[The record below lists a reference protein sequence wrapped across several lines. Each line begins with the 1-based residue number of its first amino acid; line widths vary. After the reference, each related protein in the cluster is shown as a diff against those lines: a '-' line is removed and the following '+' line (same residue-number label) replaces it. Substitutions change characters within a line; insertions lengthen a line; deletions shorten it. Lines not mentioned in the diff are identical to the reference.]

1 MSTPVH
7 DDGDV
12 SGVTSGGESPG
23 TTSSATNEGRGVS
36 ASAEPMSSAAAKPA
50 GADEPIGADE
60 LIGADRPVEIDQ
72 SVADK
77 LADKPVSKPISAS
90 KDASME
96 SEAALAAHLKARASR
111 SMPPPRSTPASARA
125 SEAAPEGERRAVSAS
140 AEPVS
145 SSGAKPAGAAEPFG
159 ADEPAG
165 ADKRADQPVS
175 KPINASMDTSMDLST
190 DLLMDMEAALAAHL
204 KARATRPMPRPRSTP
219 APARA
224 FAAAPEGD
232 RRSDSNKPSQ
242 PSDPQSPPVAPDI
255 REETDAPPTAPEAAA
270 VRRPLIHGSTAA
282 PNPISSMRLP
292 QGLGGP
298 NIAAPSALE
307 LLRARNAI
315 PPGTEG
321 LSGSSLPALSRS
333 SQFEGDVAIR
343 ALRQRLALAPEMMAP
358 PPVSHRSRSM
368 MPSLA
373 RFSLVLLVA
382 STVALSVA
390 LVTLPDTRPT
400 ILKGENSL
408 QLASVPNTQS
418 TPTRLIG
425 VEGRQNF
432 SNEGIS
438 LGISLYGASGSELAL
453 LSGLVSGTRLSVG
466 GPVGDS
472 GWRLPARDLMSAL
485 AYAPKDFIGVMN
497 AAIDLRLPND
507 RLLDS
512 RVMRLE
518 WVPRRPAGPQVLA
531 RRPELEDPKAG
542 TRPEFRLEPKPE
554 PRSEQKPE
562 PKPEPVPEGKP
573 APQPI
578 DPSEVA
584 ALLKR
589 GQDYLQN
596 GDIVSARLM
605 LRRAAA
611 AGDPHAALLLG
622 ATFDPTVLRDLGV
635 LGFTPDPAQ
644 ARTWYQRA
652 ADAGLPEAVRRLER
666 LTKTAR

>member
-7 DDGDV
+7 DDDDV
-12 SGVTSGGESPG
+12 SGVTSSGLTSSGALPG
-23 TTSSATNEGRGVS
+23 TEEVREVF
-36 ASAEPMSSAAAKPA
+36 ASTEPVLLTALEPPEAAEPPEATEPPEAVEPAEAAGPPEAAEPAEAAGPTEAAEPAEAAGPPEAAKPTEA
-50 GADEPIGADE
+50 AEPAE
-60 LIGADRPVEIDQ
+60 ADQ
-72 SVADK
+72 SVAAGESVEAEQLGGPDK
-77 LADKPVSKPISAS
+77 PAEDELADQLIS
-90 KDASME
+90 MQ
-96 SEAALAAHLKARASR
+96 AALAAHLKARANRPMSR
-111 SMPPPRSTPASARA
+111 PRSTQAPARA
-125 SEAAPEGERRAVSAS
+125 SEMAFEGERRWD
-140 AEPVS
+140 P
-145 SSGAKPAGAAEPFG
+145 
-159 ADEPAG
+159 
-165 ADKRADQPVS
+165 
-175 KPINASMDTSMDLST
+175 NT
-190 DLLMDMEAALAAHL
+190 
-204 KARATRPMPRPRSTP
+204 
-219 APARA
+219 
-224 FAAAPEGD
+224 
-232 RRSDSNKPSQ
+232 PSQ

-270 VRRPLIHGSTAA
+270 VRRPLIQASVAT
-282 PNPISSMRLP
+282 PNAISSMRLP

-321 LSGSSLPALSRS
+321 LPGSRLPALSRS

-343 ALRQRLALAPEMMAP
+343 ALRQRLALAPDFVAP
-358 PPVSHRSRSM
+358 PPVSRRSRSM
-368 MPSLA
+368 MPSLG

-400 ILKGENSL
+400 ILKGENGS
-408 QLASVPNTQS
+408 QLASVSNTQQ
-418 TPTRLIG
+418 PPARLIG

-432 SNEGIS
+432 SNEAIS
-438 LGISLYGASGSELAL
+438 LEISLYGASGSELAL

-466 GPVGDS
+466 GPFGDS

-518 WVPRRPAGPQVLA
+518 WVPRRPTGPQVLA
-531 RRPELEDPKAG
+531 RRPELDDLKSG
-542 TRPEFRLEPKPE
+542 TRPEFRLEPKLE
-554 PRSEQKPE
+554 PKPEQKPE
-562 PKPEPVPEGKP
+562 AKPEPVPEGKP
-573 APQPI
+573 ALQQQQI
-578 DPSEVA
+578 DGPEIA

-605 LRRAAA
+605 LRRAAT
-611 AGDPHAALLLG
+611 AGDAHAALLLG
-622 ATFDPTVLRDLGV
+622 ATFDPIVLRDLGV
-635 LGFTPDPAQ
+635 LGFSPDPAQ

-652 ADAGLPEAVRRLER
+652 ADAGLPEATRRLER
-666 LTKTAR
+666 LVKTAR

>member
-7 DDGDV
+7 DDDGV
-12 SGVTSGGESPG
+12 SGVTSSGPPPG
-23 TTSSATNEGRGVS
+23 TGLSEVEVS
-36 ASAEPMSSAAAKPA
+36 AAPEPVPSTASNLTGVNEPA
-50 GADEPIGADE
+50 GFHELARADEPAN
-60 LIGADRPVEIDQ
+60 
-72 SVADK
+72 
-77 LADKPVSKPISAS
+77 
-90 KDASME
+90 
-96 SEAALAAHLKARASR
+96 
-111 SMPPPRSTPASARA
+111 
-125 SEAAPEGERRAVSAS
+125 
-140 AEPVS
+140 
-145 SSGAKPAGAAEPFG
+145 

-165 ADKRADQPVS
+165 ADNPVGADNPAADSAKAGNPVAADRVVRDNNPVTVERS
-175 KPINASMDTSMDLST
+175 AEADDPARTLLDT
-190 DLLMDMEAALAAHL
+190 EAAFIADL
-204 KARATRPMPRPRSTP
+204 KARVNRPLPRRRSMQAPTRAS
-219 APARA
+219 ALA
-224 FAAAPEGD
+224 FEGD
-232 RRSDSNKPSQ
+232 RRLDPNTPSQ
-242 PSDPQSPPVAPDI
+242 PAAPQSPPVAPDI
-255 REETDAPPTAPEAAA
+255 REDTDAPPTAPEAAA
-270 VRRPLIHGSTAA
+270 TARRPLIQASNAT

-315 PPGTEG
+315 PPGTDG
-321 LSGSSLPALSRS
+321 LPGSSLPALSRS

-343 ALRQRLALAPEMMAP
+343 ALRQRLALAPDFVAP
-358 PPVSHRSRSM
+358 PPVSRRQRSL
-368 MPSLA
+368 MPSLG
-373 RFSLVLLVA
+373 RLSLVLLVA

-390 LVTLPDTRPT
+390 LVTLPDRPT
-400 ILKGENSL
+400 ILKGENFVLTS
-408 QLASVPNTQS
+408 SNTQQA
-418 TPTRLIG
+418 PPARLIG
-425 VEGRQNF
+425 VDGRQNF
-432 SNEGIS
+432 SNEAIS
-438 LGISLYGASGSELAL
+438 LGVSLYGASGSELAL

-485 AYAPKDFIGVMN
+485 AYAPKDFVGVMN

-518 WVPRRPAGPQVLA
+518 WVPRRAPGGPQVLA
-531 RRPELEDPKAG
+531 RRPELDDPKAG
-542 TRPEFRLEPKPE
+542 TRPEFRPEPRPE
-554 PRSEQKPE
+554 PRSEQQPE

-605 LRRAAA
+605 LRRAAG

-622 ATFDPTVLRDLGV
+622 ATFDPFVLRDLGV

-652 ADAGLPEAVRRLER
+652 ADAGVPEATRRLER
-666 LTKTAR
+666 LVKTAR

>member
-7 DDGDV
+7 DDDDV
-12 SGVTSGGESPG
+12 SGVTSSGASPG
-23 TTSSATNEGRGVS
+23 TQEVPGLS
-36 ASAEPMSSAAAKPA
+36 ASTEPVPPTAANSAGAENPAADQPAEADRAAGGDGPVADADKSAA
-50 GADEPIGADE
+50 
-60 LIGADRPVEIDQ
+60 
-72 SVADK
+72 
-77 LADKPVSKPISAS
+77 
-90 KDASME
+90 
-96 SEAALAAHLKARASR
+96 
-111 SMPPPRSTPASARA
+111 
-125 SEAAPEGERRAVSAS
+125 
-140 AEPVS
+140 
-145 SSGAKPAGAAEPFG
+145 

-165 ADKRADQPVS
+165 NPMGA
-175 KPINASMDTSMDLST
+175 
-190 DLLMDMEAALAAHL
+190 EAAFVADL
-204 KARATRPMPRPRSTP
+204 KARMNRPMPRLRRTQ

-224 FAAAPEGD
+224 SEVALEGE
-232 RRSDSNKPSQ
+232 RRSDPNTPSQ

-270 VRRPLIHGSTAA
+270 ARRPLIQASTAV
-282 PNPISSMRLP
+282 PNSISSMRLP

-321 LSGSSLPALSRS
+321 LPGSSLPVLSRS

-343 ALRQRLALAPEMMAP
+343 ALRQRLALAPEIMAP
-358 PPVSHRSRSM
+358 PPVSHRPRSM
-368 MPSLA
+368 MPSLG

-390 LVTLPDTRPT
+390 LVTLPNTRPT
-400 ILKGENSL
+400 ILKGENGPL
-408 QLASVPNTQS
+408 LASVSNTQQ
-418 TPTRLIG
+418 PPARLIG

-432 SNEGIS
+432 SNEAIS

-485 AYAPKDFIGVMN
+485 AYSPKDFIGVMN

-518 WVPRRPAGPQVLA
+518 WVPRRPAGTQVLA
-531 RRPELEDPKAG
+531 RRPELEDSKAG

-554 PRSEQKPE
+554 PEQKPE
-562 PKPEPVPEGKP
+562 QKPEPVPEGKP
-573 APQPI
+573 AVQQI
-578 DPSEVA
+578 DGPEIA

-589 GQDYLQN
+589 GTDYLQN

-605 LRRAAA
+605 LRRAAT

-622 ATFDPTVLRDLGV
+622 ATFDPIVLRDLGV
-635 LGFTPDPAQ
+635 LGFSPDPAQ

-652 ADAGLPEAVRRLER
+652 ADAGLPEASRRLER
-666 LTKTAR
+666 LVKTAR